1 MKIGTKV
8 LVGWKMKKYDNK
20 FKTRQGIIDEASRFF
35 VAKNGDQCLTFK
47 TSKGHRTAVNYT
59 VKPLKGGLNG

>member
-35 VAKNGDQCLTFK
+35 VAKNRNGKDGIPFPIRMD
-47 TSKGHRTAVNYT
+47 TSNISLEVLETAI
-59 VKPLKGGLNG
+59 

>member
-35 VAKNGDQCLTFK
+35 VVDISSQEPCDILSRDIYFLD
-47 TSKGHRTAVNYT
+47 RIF
-59 VKPLKGGLNG
+59 